1 MTLEEAFGPS
11 INVYRNVLI
20 TRVSSGHEISS
31 KDSISCTYD
40 YVELDNGITLKNLKV
55 PRSRYELIDENHRL
69 QTRADLYVDDSEL
82 IGGTRTD
89 GKIMLHSR
97 YTDSAFG
104 FMEIFGFI
112 FFGGMLWLGLAL
124 FFHSFERSR
133 EGGMLF
139 SAFLSMVG
147 IWALRL

>member
-82 IGGTRTD
+82 TAWNNAAIKCDLPNPRSPITTTGRP
-89 GKIMLHSR
+89 L
-97 YTDSAFG
+97 FG
-104 FMEIFGFI
+104 PTASIPFK
-112 FFGGMLWLGLAL
+112 
-124 FFHSFERSR
+124 RSW
-133 EGGMLF
+133 
-139 SAFLSMVG
+139 VG
-147 IWALRL
+147 